1 MIPLSDLQTLLSV
14 IERADCNT
22 LTQIVQSVIA
32 RYHELFPDEDVFF
45 LSLPVHDREERRC
58 TLERLAEQLMHH

>member
-1 MIPLSDLQTLLSV
+1 MSDLQTLLSA
-14 IERADCNT
+14 IEQADCNT

-32 RYHELFPDEDVFF
+32 RYHGLFPDEDVFF

-58 TLERLAEQLMHH
+58 TLERLSEQLMHH